1 MWEPN
6 PDDVARFDEVR
17 QWVAREVDIA
27 RTDQDWDEE
36 RLGAILEAISQQASE
51 QLEQQFGDHEPLDAE
66 EAHGMVSAIEAWAS
80 VLSYATS
87 CFYVEGPESLPR
99 LGGFSPKNVMPKLQD
114 AVRKFV
120 PFLRRA
126 CSATGASS
134 FSVSIGFPWGVSVG
148 LGWG

>member
-6 PDDVARFDEVR
+6 PEDAAQFDELR

-27 RTDQDWDEE
+27 RAEAGWDEE
-36 RLGAILEAISQQASE
+36 RLGAILEIISQQAEE
-51 QLEQQFGDHEPLDAE
+51 QLDRQFGDHEPADVE
-66 EAHGMVSAIEAWAS
+66 EAHGMVSAVEAWAS

-87 CFYVEGPESLPR
+87 CFYFEGPESLFR
-99 LGGFSPKNVMPKLQD
+99 GGGFSPKDVTPKLQD

-126 CSATGASS
+126 CQAIGASS
-134 FSVSIGFPWGVSVG
+134 FSVSVGFPWGVSVG